1 MFTGR
6 KPVELADGR
15 PPKTGNLWLA
25 ALLLGVA
32 STVVYF
38 VVTF

>member
-6 KPVELADGR
+6 KPIELMDAR
-15 PPKTGNLWLA
+15 PPRSGNPWLA
-25 ALLLGVA
+25 ALLLGA
-32 STVVYF
+32 SSLLVYF